1 RLHDRLNGISAEFLE
16 QVRSLGEIL
25 VFESLLVSITLELR
39 LSLRNKKINMD
50 GKGTKSGFKRGSKI
64 AQFDDDAD
72 DDEPIR
78 SLLKVMKHKS
88 ARKNKAETESVGK
101 QRQKQAVEKKLSA
114 VYKDSEDMDDTL
126 ASFRK
131 RLKGHKKNVGS
142 GISRVRNHRDVPRI
156 DTVTNSD
163 LKLSEVGHDMVDDAS
178 ELGVDGTV
186 KEKCL
191 DDVYKPK
198 VKSRTRSTIDST
210 EVGAESSGSKPLAV
224 KKMVESSAE
233 NMDCISE
240 NGASNGKNEADSPV
254 HDKVEIPM
262 TVSSEKEADDFRQFP
277 DEESKRPLPN
287 VDGEVYPP
295 LARKEVAVISPD
307 PKLESGY
314 FRERKIVKCDCG
326 VQVNFEDCYFEPN
339 TQVAICQKCKYAS
352 SGGGIQVNPLTDGT
366 AEASPVSVTPC
377 EDESFRGDAN
387 SRKPSTL
394 QRPERIVRKRKLGNM
409 VYDGDMNWENEQGF
423 LDCQSDKSFRGSDK
437 CDFAPYISK
446 ETELGRA
453 AAVTAGLKAQSVSPI
468 EKIILKEVL
477 KRKGSHQEYLVC
489 RNSILGLWS
498 KNVRRI
504 LPVTECGVASGPSES
519 ELPSA
524 SLIREVYKFLDQR
537 GYINSGISSLR
548 GKGGSSTYQDGDL
561 FQGKKV
567 EESSMASVAESEDGV
582 AFILGQVKPVEST
595 SETKKC
601 ALQNDEPEVGCAT
614 SAMVGTT
621 SKTCEASIIDDCK
634 QSVNLHV
641 LPADA
646 TVDKHP
652 ETISVPKP
660 ALSSTLS
667 SANSNHTRG
676 RESVQCE
683 VEDEKKVIVIG
694 AGPAGLTAARHLQRQ
709 GFSVTVL
716 EARSRVGGRV
726 FTDRSSLSVPV
737 DLGAS
742 IITGIEADVPSERMP
757 DPSALVCNQ
766 LGLELSVLH
775 GFCPLYDTVTGKKV
789 PPELDDALQAEFN
802 SLIDDVDLLVE
813 EIGKERANKMSLED
827 GLEYGLQ
834 RLRMPHDK
842 VNIERFGL
850 GNSNDASFS
859 KIDISGTITHDGSLK
874 NDFLNPLER
883 RVMNWHFAHTEYGC
897 AAVLKEVS
905 LPNWNQD
912 ELYGGF
918 GGPHAMIK
926 GGYSKV
932 VESLAEGL
940 DIRLNKVVSEV
951 SYASE
956 VSAMHNSKHKVKVS
970 TSNGCEYL
978 GDAVLVTVPLGCL
991 KAETIKFSPP
1001 LPDWKYSSIK
1011 QLGFGVLNK
1020 VVFWDD
1026 SLDYFG
1032 ATAEETDQR
1041 GECFMFWN
1049 VKKTVGAPV
1058 LIALVVGK
1066 AAFESKDKSKS
1077 EHVNHAMMVLRK
1089 LFGGDLVPDPVASVV
1104 TDWGTDP
1111 YSYGAYSYVAIGASG
1126 EDYDVLG
1133 RPVQNCL
1140 FFAGEATCKEHP
1152 DTVGGAMMTGVREAV
1167 RIMDIFRSGN
1177 DYTAEIETL
1186 EKAQRKSVS
1195 VRDEVSDLI
1204 KRLDVV
1210 ELSNVLA
1217 RQSLLRNMF
1226 FSAKTTVGR
1235 LHLAKELLNL
1245 PGETLKSFAGTKE
1258 GLAVL
1263 NSWILDSMGKN
1274 GTQLLRH
1281 CVHILVRVT
1290 SDLFAVRLSG
1300 IGKTVKEKV
1309 CAHTSRD
1316 IRAIASQLVNVWL
1329 ELYRKEK
1336 ANSEMKSL
1344 RQTHTTNISRIR
1356 RKLNSED
1363 TDSKGKLSN
1372 GNDVKTDGELE
1383 DNQLPMSEEEKA
1395 VFAAAE
1401 AARAAAEAA
1410 AKAMKFIDGCLLNV
1424 FILSEDW
1431 NAFSEAYNSTSL
1443 QLPKIPSFHK
1453 FARREQYA
1461 KMDESDFRKKFPG
1474 NVLARQDCV
1483 SEIDSRNCKVRD
1495 WYDFPA
1501 SCLDLDSS
1509 RIPVDNCSQR
1519 SHSNEVV
1526 SHSRFRECSGE
1537 SGAADTSMFTGA
1549 WVDTAGSSDGVK
1561 DYNAIDRWQSQAAAA
1576 DPEFFNR
1583 ALHIKDEEDSIA
1595 CSTGPPSWKHDQR
1608 ANECSMSQ
1616 VTVNKEPHKSH
1627 KGHIRGADRLK
1638 QGIVDFVASLLMA
1651 PYRAKKIDR
1660 DAYKSIMKK
1669 TATKVMQ
1676 QTTDVEKTMAVPQFL
1691 DSKRK
1696 NKIRDFVDKQV
1707 DKYIAIAQV
1716 PKP

>member
-1 RLHDRLNGISAEFLE
+1 
-16 QVRSLGEIL
+16 
-25 VFESLLVSITLELR
+25 
-39 LSLRNKKINMD
+39 MD
-50 GKGTKSGFKRGSKI
+50 GKGTKSGSKRGSKSV
-64 AQFDDDAD
+64 QFGDDAD
-72 DDEPIR
+72 DDEPIG
-78 SLLKVMKHKS
+78 SLLKVMKNKS
-88 ARKNKAETESVGK
+88 SKKSNVETESIGK
-101 QRQKQAVEKKLSA
+101 QRQKQTVEKKLSDLD
-114 VYKDSEDMDDTL
+114 KDSEDMDDTL

-131 RLKGHKKNVGS
+131 RLKGNKKGVGS
-142 GISRVRNHRDVPRI
+142 GIPRIRNDKDLCPI
-156 DTVTNSD
+156 DTVTNSN
-163 LKLSEVGHDMVDDAS
+163 LN
-178 ELGVDGTV
+178 
-186 KEKCL
+186 
-191 DDVYKPK
+191 
-198 VKSRTRSTIDST
+198 ST
-210 EVGAESSGSKPLAV
+210 EEDNTNEVQSVLVREHLNNMSV
-224 KKMVESSAE
+224 KKMVDSTLECYNHKALSVSGMT
-233 NMDCISE
+233 NKRVDCISE
-240 NGASNGKNEADSPV
+240 NGASDSFEKRSSGTGILLHKSYGKDEATSSG
-254 HDKVEIPM
+254 HEKVEIPM
-262 TVSSEKEADDFRQFP
+262 RVSSKKEADIFHQIP
-277 DEESKRPLPN
+277 DDESKIPLPEKAMELSRVSVHIPN
-287 VDGEVYPP
+287 VHGEVYSST
-295 LARKEVAVISPD
+295 ARKEVAGVAPD
-307 PKLESGY
+307 RHIHLGEPASESGY
-314 FRERKIVKCDCG
+314 SREKNLAMCDCG
-326 VQVNFEDCYFEPN
+326 IEVNLEDDSFDSN
-339 TQVAICQKCKYAS
+339 TQVAICQKCKYSSHHDAS
-352 SGGGIQVNPLTDGT
+352 NGGGIQVNTLEDGT

-377 EDESFRGDAN
+377 EDENFQGYAISLPN
-387 SRKPSTL
+387 SGKPSTL
-394 QRPERIVRKRKLGNM
+394 QLPERIARKRKLVKM
-409 VYDGDMNWENEQGF
+409 LYEGDMNWENEQGF
-423 LDCQSDKSFRGSDK
+423 LDCQSDKSFKGSDK
-437 CDFAPYISK
+437 CDFVSSISK
-446 ETELGRA
+446 EIEIGRA

-498 KNVRRI
+498 KNVSRI
-504 LPVTECGVASGPSES
+504 LPVTECGVAGGSSES

-537 GYINSGISSLR
+537 GYINAGISSVR
-548 GKGGSSTYQDGDL
+548 GKAGSLTNPDYDL
-561 FQGKKV
+561 LQGKKL
-567 EESSMASVAESEDGV
+567 EESSMASVADSEDGV
-582 AFILGQVKPVEST
+582 AFILGQVKAVEST
-595 SETKKC
+595 SEGKKC
-601 ALQNDEPEVGCAT
+601 ALLNDERELVGCAT
-614 SAMVGTT
+614 SEMLGST

-634 QSVNLHV
+634 HSESINALQ
-641 LPADA
+641 
-646 TVDKHP
+646 VDGTASKAEKDP
-652 ETISVPKP
+652 ETISVAKP

-667 SANSNHTRG
+667 SANSNQMRG
-676 RESVQCE
+676 RDFVHCE
-683 VEDEKKVIVIG
+683 IKDEKKVIVIG

-726 FTDRSSLSVPV
+726 FTDRSSLSVAV

-775 GFCPLYDTVTGKKV
+775 GFCPLYDTVTGEKV

-842 VNIERFGL
+842 VNIERIGL
-850 GNSNDASFS
+850 VNAIDASCS
-859 KIDISGTITHDGSLK
+859 KSGISGTFTQNGSLK
-874 NDFLNPLER
+874 DDILNPLER

-905 LPNWNQD
+905 LPHWNQD
-912 ELYGGF
+912 EIYGGF

-926 GGYSKV
+926 GGYSRV

-940 DIRLNKVVSEV
+940 DIRLNEVVSEV
-951 SYASE
+951 SYDSD
-956 VSAMHNSKHKVKVS
+956 VSAMHNTKHKVRVS

-1020 VVFWDD
+1020 IVLEFSEIFWDD
-1026 SLDYFG
+1026 SVDYFG

-1049 VKKTVGAPV
+1049 VRKTVGAPV

-1066 AAFESKDKSKS
+1066 AAFDYSSKSKS

-1167 RIMDIFRSGN
+1167 RIIDIFRSGN

-1186 EKAQRKSVS
+1186 EKMQRKSVS
-1195 VRDEVSDLI
+1195 VRDEVRDLI
-1204 KRLDVV
+1204 KRLEVV
-1210 ELSNVLA
+1210 ELSNVRA

-1336 ANSEMKSL
+1336 ANSGMKSL
-1344 RQTHTTNISRIR
+1344 RQTNTANISRIR
-1356 RKLNSED
+1356 RKLNSAD

-1395 VFAAAE
+1395 VFAEAE

-1410 AKAMKFIDGCLLNV
+1410 AK
-1424 FILSEDW
+1424 
-1431 NAFSEAYNSTSL
+1431 AFSEAYNSTSL

-1474 NVLARQDCV
+1474 NVLGRQDCM

-1509 RIPVDNCSQR
+1509 RIPVDNYSQR
-1519 SHSNEVV
+1519 SHSNELV
-1526 SHSRFRECSGE
+1526 SHSKLRECSGE
-1537 SGAADTSMFTGA
+1537 SGAADTSFFTGA
-1549 WVDTAGSSDGVK
+1549 WVDTGGSSDGFK
-1561 DYNAIDRWQSQAAAA
+1561 DSQAIDRWQSQAAAA

-1583 ALHIKDEEDSIA
+1583 TLHIKDEEDSIA

-1608 ANECSMSQ
+1608 TNECSVSQ
-1616 VTVNKEPHKSH
+1616 VTVNKEPHKTRS
-1627 KGHIRGADRLK
+1627 RSADRLK
-1638 QGIVDFVASLLMA
+1638 QGVVDFVASLLMA
-1651 PYRAKKIDR
+1651 PYKAKKIDR
-1660 DAYKSIMKK
+1660 DVYKSIMKK

-1676 QTTDVEKTMAVPQFL
+1676 HTTDVEKAMAVPQFL

-1707 DKYIAIAQV
+1707 DKHIAIAQV

>member
-1 RLHDRLNGISAEFLE
+1 
-16 QVRSLGEIL
+16 
-25 VFESLLVSITLELR
+25 
-39 LSLRNKKINMD
+39 MD
-50 GKGTKSGFKRGSKI
+50 GKGKKCGSKKESKV
-64 AQFDDDAD
+64 FDFEDDAD
-72 DDEPIR
+72 DDEPIG
-78 SLLKVMKHKS
+78 SLLKVMKHKTATKS
-88 ARKNKAETESVGK
+88 KVETQTTGK
-101 QRQKQAVEKKLSA
+101 QMKKLTH
-114 VYKDSEDMDDTL
+114 VRKDSEDMDDTL

-131 RLKGHKKNVGS
+131 RLKGHKK
-142 GISRVRNHRDVPRI
+142 RVRNDKDVPPV
-156 DTVTNSD
+156 DTVTLIPSP
-163 LKLSEVGHDMVDDAS
+163 DMADDAS
-178 ELGVDGTV
+178 ELGREGTV
-186 KEKCL
+186 NEKSL
-191 DDVYKPK
+191 DDIYNTK
-198 VKSRTRSTIDST
+198 VKSSTRSVI
-210 EVGAESSGSKPLAV
+210 L
-224 KKMVESSAE
+224 
-233 NMDCISE
+233 
-240 NGASNGKNEADSPV
+240 
-254 HDKVEIPM
+254 
-262 TVSSEKEADDFRQFP
+262 EKEADAD
-277 DEESKRPLPN
+277 DKSKRPLPN
-287 VDGEVYPP
+287 VDVYPP
-295 LARKEVAVISPD
+295 VDRKDVSVLSPD
-307 PKLESGY
+307 EHIHLGEPESESGH
-314 FRERKIVKCDCG
+314 FREEKIVMCVCG
-326 VQVNFEDCYFEPN
+326 IQFNFEDRSLESN
-339 TQVAICQKCKYAS
+339 SEVAICQKCKRSSHRDAS
-352 SGGGIQVNPLTDGT
+352 NGGGIQVNTLKDGT
-366 AEASPVSVTPC
+366 AEASPVSVTPY
-377 EDESFRGDAN
+377 EDEDFRGDAVSLPN
-387 SRKPSTL
+387 SGKPSTL
-394 QRPERIVRKRKLGNM
+394 QRPERIARKRKHENM
-409 VYDGDMNWENEQGF
+409 VYGEDMNWENEQGF
-423 LDCQSDKSFRGSDK
+423 LDCQSDKSFKGSDK
-437 CDFAPYISK
+437 CDFGPFISK
-446 ETELGRA
+446 EIEIGRA
-453 AAVTAGLKAQSVSPI
+453 AAVAAGLKAQSVSPV
-468 EKIILKEVL
+468 EKTILKEVL
-477 KRKGSHQEYLVC
+477 KRKGSHQEYLRC

-498 KNVRRI
+498 KNVSRI
-504 LPVTECGVASGPSES
+504 LPVTECVVGLSES
-519 ELPSA
+519 EFPSA
-524 SLIREVYKFLDQR
+524 YLIREVYKFLDQR
-537 GYINSGISSLR
+537 GYINTGVSSVR
-548 GKGGSSTYQDGDL
+548 GKGCPSINHDDDL
-561 FQGKKV
+561 SQGKKL
-567 EESSMASVAESEDGV
+567 EESYMASVAYSEGDT
-582 AFILGQVKPVEST
+582 FIFGQVKAVEST
-595 SETKKC
+595 SEGKNC
-601 ALQNDEPEVGCAT
+601 ALQNDETEIVGCAT
-614 SAMVGTT
+614 SAMLGST
-621 SKTCEASIIDDCK
+621 SKACEASIIEDCK
-634 QSVNLHV
+634 HSVSING
-641 LPADA
+641 LPPDA
-646 TVDKHP
+646 NAPKVEKCP
-652 ETISVPKP
+652 ETVSVPKT
-660 ALSSTLS
+660 ALSSTPS
-667 SANSNHTRG
+667 SANCNQISG
-676 RESVQCE
+676 RDCVQCE

-775 GFCPLYDTVTGKKV
+775 GFCPLYDTVTGEKV
-789 PPELDDALQAEFN
+789 PPELDDALQGEFN
-802 SLIDDVDLLVE
+802 SLIDDMDLLVE
-813 EIGKERANKMSLED
+813 EIGKDRANKMSLED

-834 RLRMPHDK
+834 RLRMPHEK
-842 VNIERFGL
+842 VNIERFGI
-850 GNSNDASFS
+850 GNSINGSFS
-859 KIDISGTITHDGSLK
+859 RTGITGTFKHDGRLK
-874 NDFLNPLER
+874 KDFLNPLER

-905 LPNWNQD
+905 LSNWNQD
-912 ELYGGF
+912 EFYGGF

-926 GGYSKV
+926 GGYSRV
-932 VESLAEGL
+932 AESLAEGL
-940 DIRLNKVVSEV
+940 DIRLNNVVSEV
-951 SYASE
+951 SYTSD
-956 VSAMHNSKHKVKVS
+956 VSAMHNNKHKVIVS
-970 TSNGCEYL
+970 TSNGGEYL

-1020 VVFWDD
+1020 VVLEFSKVFWDD

-1066 AAFESKDKSKS
+1066 AAVDYKDKSKS

-1104 TDWGTDP
+1104 TDWGADP

-1167 RIMDIFRSGN
+1167 RIIDILRSGN

-1195 VRDEVSDLI
+1195 IRDEVSDLI
-1204 KRLDVV
+1204 KRLEVV

-1217 RQSLLRNMF
+1217 RHSLLRNMF

-1258 GLAVL
+1258 GLTVL

-1336 ANSEMKSL
+1336 ANREMKSL
-1344 RQTHTTNISRIR
+1344 RRTNPTNISRIR
-1356 RKLNSED
+1356 RKQNSED
-1363 TDSKGKLSN
+1363 ADSKGNLSN
-1372 GNDVKTDGELE
+1372 GNDTTTDGEIE

-1395 VFAAAE
+1395 VFATAE
-1401 AARAAAEAA
+1401 AARVAAEAA
-1410 AKAMKFIDGCLLNV
+1410 AKA
-1424 FILSEDW
+1424 
-1431 NAFSEAYNSTSL
+1431 FSEAYQSTSL

-1461 KMDESDFRKKFPG
+1461 KMDESDFKKKFPG
-1474 NVLARQDCV
+1474 NVLGRQDCM

-1501 SCLDLDSS
+1501 SCLDPDSS
-1509 RIPVDNCSQR
+1509 RVQVDNCSQR
-1519 SHSNEVV
+1519 SHSNELG
-1526 SHSRFRECSGE
+1526 SHSKFRECSRE
-1537 SGAADTSMFTGA
+1537 SGAAETSVFTGA
-1549 WVDTAGSSDGVK
+1549 WVDTGGSSDGVK

-1583 ALHIKDEEDSIA
+1583 ALHMKDEEGSMA
-1595 CSTGPPSWKHDQR
+1595 CSTGPPSWKHDQP
-1608 ANECSMSQ
+1608 ANEGSMSQ
-1616 VTVNKEPHKSH
+1616 VTVNKEPRKS
-1627 KGHIRGADRLK
+1627 HIRGADRLK
-1638 QGIVDFVASLLMA
+1638 QGVVDFVASLLMT

-1660 DAYKSIMKK
+1660 DVYKSIMKK

-1676 QTTDVEKTMAVPQFL
+1676 QTTDAEKAMAVPQFL

-1707 DKYIAIAQV
+1707 DKYIAMAKV
-1716 PKP
+1716 AKP

>member
-1 RLHDRLNGISAEFLE
+1 
-16 QVRSLGEIL
+16 
-25 VFESLLVSITLELR
+25 
-39 LSLRNKKINMD
+39 MD
-50 GKGTKSGFKRGSKI
+50 GSERKSGSKRGSKVF
-64 AQFDDDAD
+64 QFDDDAD
-72 DDEPIR
+72 DDEPIG
-78 SLLKVMKHKS
+78 SLLEIMKNKS
-88 ARKNKAETESVGK
+88 AKKDKVETESTGK
-101 QRQKQAVEKKLSA
+101 QRQKQVVEKKLSA
-114 VYKDSEDMDDTL
+114 LDKDSEDMDDTL

-131 RLKGHKKNVGS
+131 RLKGNKKGVGS
-142 GISRVRNHRDVPRI
+142 GTPRIRNHEGVPPI
-156 DTVTNSD
+156 DTVANSNLKPIEEGNTN
-163 LKLSEVGHDMVDDAS
+163 
-178 ELGVDGTV
+178 
-186 KEKCL
+186 
-191 DDVYKPK
+191 K
-198 VKSRTRSTIDST
+198 VQSVLLREGLNS
-210 EVGAESSGSKPLAV
+210 LYV
-224 KKMVESSAE
+224 KKMVDSTVDSGT
-233 NMDCISE
+233 NNKRVDCISE
-240 NGASNGKNEADSPV
+240 NGASNSIQKCASETGTLLHKFYGKDEAASPG
-254 HDKVEIPM
+254 HKKVE
-262 TVSSEKEADDFRQFP
+262 TVSREKEADVFHQITE
-277 DEESKRPLPN
+277 EESKRPMSEKALELFRVSVPMPD
-287 VDGEVYPP
+287 VHGEVYCPTD
-295 LARKEVAVISPD
+295 RKEVAVIAPD
-307 PKLESGY
+307 QHIHLGEPASESGY
-314 FRERKIVKCDCG
+314 YREKNLVMCDCG
-326 VQVNFEDCYFEPN
+326 IQVNFEDHSFESN
-339 TQVAICQKCKYAS
+339 THVTLCHKCKYSSHQNAS
-352 SGGGIQVNPLTDGT
+352 NGGGIQVNTLEDGT
-366 AEASPVSVTPC
+366 AQASPVSIIPC
-377 EDESFRGDAN
+377 EDENFRGDAISLLN
-387 SRKPSTL
+387 SGKPSTL
-394 QRPERIVRKRKLGNM
+394 QRPERIAKKRKLGNV
-409 VYDGDMNWENEQGF
+409 VYEGDMKWENEQGF
-423 LDCQSDKSFRGSDK
+423 LDCQSDKSFKGSDK
-437 CDFAPYISK
+437 CDFVPSISK
-446 ETELGRA
+446 DIEIGRA

-498 KNVRRI
+498 KNVSRI
-504 LPVTECGVASGPSES
+504 LPVTECGVTGGPSEN

-537 GYINSGISSLR
+537 GYINAGISSVK
-548 GKGGSSTYQDGDL
+548 GKAGSLTNQDYDL
-561 FQGKKV
+561 LQGRKL
-567 EESSMASVAESEDGV
+567 EESSMVADSEEGV
-582 AFILGQVKPVEST
+582 AFILGQVKAVEST
-595 SETKKC
+595 SEGKKC
-601 ALQNDEPEVGCAT
+601 SFQNDERDLVGCAT
-614 SAMVGTT
+614 SEMLEST

-634 QSVNLHV
+634 HSVSINALQDGTASNV
-641 LPADA
+641 E
-646 TVDKHP
+646 KHP
-652 ETISVPKP
+652 ETFSVAKP

-667 SANSNHTRG
+667 SANSNHMKG
-676 RESVQCE
+676 RDCVPCE
-683 VEDEKKVIVIG
+683 VKDEKKVIVIG

-757 DPSALVCNQ
+757 DPSVLVCNQ

-789 PPELDDALQAEFN
+789 PAELDDALQAEFN

-842 VNIERFGL
+842 VNIDKIGL
-850 GNSNDASFS
+850 ANSSS
-859 KIDISGTITHDGSLK
+859 KTGISGPFTQDESWK
-874 NDFLNPLER
+874 DDFLNPLER

-905 LPNWNQD
+905 LPHWNQD
-912 ELYGGF
+912 EFYGGF

-926 GGYSKV
+926 GGYSRV

-940 DIRLNKVVSEV
+940 DIHLNKIVSEV
-951 SYASE
+951 SYASD
-956 VSAMHNSKHKVKVS
+956 VSAMHNSKHKVRVS

-1001 LPDWKYSSIK
+1001 LPDWKYASIK

-1020 VVFWDD
+1020 VVLEFPEVFWDD
-1026 SLDYFG
+1026 SVDYFG
-1032 ATAEETDQR
+1032 ATAEETDLR

-1066 AAFESKDKSKS
+1066 AAFEYTNKSAS

-1167 RIMDIFRSGN
+1167 RIIDILRSGN

-1186 EKAQRKSVS
+1186 EKAQRKSVP
-1195 VRDEVSDLI
+1195 VRDEVRDLI
-1204 KRLDVV
+1204 KRLEVV

-1336 ANSEMKSL
+1336 ANSGKKSL
-1344 RQTHTTNISRIR
+1344 RQANTTNTSRIR
-1356 RKLNSED
+1356 RKLNSPD

-1372 GNDVKTDGELE
+1372 GNDVKTDEELE

-1395 VFAAAE
+1395 VFAEAE

-1410 AKAMKFIDGCLLNV
+1410 AKA
-1424 FILSEDW
+1424 
-1431 NAFSEAYNSTSL
+1431 FSEAYHNTSL

-1474 NVLARQDCV
+1474 NVLGRQDCM

-1501 SCLDLDSS
+1501 SCLDLDNS
-1509 RIPVDNCSQR
+1509 RIPVDNYSQR
-1519 SHSNEVV
+1519 SHSNELV
-1526 SHSRFRECSGE
+1526 SHSKFRECSGE
-1537 SGAADTSMFTGA
+1537 SVAADTSFLTGA
-1549 WVDTAGSSDGVK
+1549 WVDTGGSSDGFK
-1561 DYNAIDRWQSQAAAA
+1561 DSQAIDRWQSQAAAA

-1583 ALHIKDEEDSIA
+1583 TLHIKDEEDSIA
-1595 CSTGPPSWKHDQR
+1595 CSTDPPSWKHDQR
-1608 ANECSMSQ
+1608 ANECSVSQ
-1616 VTVNKEPHKSH
+1616 VTVNKEPHKNHNRS
-1627 KGHIRGADRLK
+1627 ADRLK
-1638 QGIVDFVASLLMA
+1638 QGVVDFVASLLMA

-1660 DAYKSIMKK
+1660 DVYKSIMKK

-1676 QTTDVEKTMAVPQFL
+1676 HTTDVEKAMAVTQFL

-1707 DKYIAIAQV
+1707 DKYMAIAQV

>member
-1 RLHDRLNGISAEFLE
+1 ME
-16 QVRSLGEIL
+16 
-25 VFESLLVSITLELR
+25 
-39 LSLRNKKINMD
+39 KKC
-50 GKGTKSGFKRGSKI
+50 GSKRGSKV
-64 AQFDDDAD
+64 FDFEDD

-78 SLLKVMKHKS
+78 SLLQVMKHKTAS
-88 ARKNKAETESVGK
+88 KNNKAETSRN
-101 QRQKQAVEKKLSA
+101 QRQKDKKLR
-114 VYKDSEDMDDTL
+114 DSEDMDDTL

-131 RLKGHKKNVGS
+131 RLKGRKKRVG
-142 GISRVRNHRDVPRI
+142 NDKDVPPI
-156 DTVTNSD
+156 DMP
-163 LKLSEVGHDMVDDAS
+163 HHAS
-178 ELGVDGTV
+178 ELAREGHVN
-186 KEKCL
+186 KKSL
-191 DDVYKPK
+191 DDIYKAK
-198 VKSRTRSTIDST
+198 VKSSTMALSHKLYD
-210 EVGAESSGSKPLAV
+210 A
-224 KKMVESSAE
+224 
-233 NMDCISE
+233 
-240 NGASNGKNEADSPV
+240 ASPSIE
-254 HDKVEIPM
+254 KVE
-262 TVSSEKEADDFRQFP
+262 FP
-277 DEESKRPLPN
+277 ITPLPN
-287 VDGEVYPP
+287 LHVDVYPP
-295 LARKEVAVISPD
+295 VARKPVSVLSPD
-307 PKLESGY
+307 QHIHHLGEPESGH
-314 FRERKIVKCDCG
+314 FREENIVICDCG
-326 VQVNFEDCYFEPN
+326 TQVNFEDPSLESN
-339 TQVAICQKCKYAS
+339 SEVAICHKCKYSSHPDAS
-352 SGGGIQVNPLTDGT
+352 NGGGIQVNKDGT
-366 AEASPVSVTPC
+366 AEASPVSVTPS
-377 EDESFRGDAN
+377 EDENAVSLPN
-387 SRKPSTL
+387 SGKLSTL
-394 QRPERIVRKRKLGNM
+394 QRPERIARKRKHENM
-409 VYDGDMNWENEQGF
+409 VYEGDMNWENEQGF
-423 LDCQSDKSFRGSDK
+423 LDCQSDKSFKGSDR
-437 CDFAPYISK
+437 CDFVPFISK
-446 ETELGRA
+446 EIEFGRA
-453 AAVTAGLKAQSVSPI
+453 AAVAAGLKAQSVSPV

-477 KRKGSHQEYLVC
+477 RRKGSHQEYLAC
-489 RNSILGLWS
+489 RNAILGLWS
-498 KNVRRI
+498 KNVSRI
-504 LPVTECGVASGPSES
+504 LPVTECVVGLSDC

-537 GYINSGISSLR
+537 GYINNGISSVR
-548 GKGGSSTYQDGDL
+548 GKECPGKECPSTNVDGDL
-561 FQGKKV
+561 SQGKKL
-567 EESSMASVAESEDGV
+567 EESSMASVANSEGI
-582 AFILGQVKPVEST
+582 AFIFGQVKAVESINVG
-595 SETKKC
+595 KKC
-601 ALQNDEPEVGCAT
+601 ALQNDETEIVGFAT
-614 SAMVGTT
+614 SEMLGST
-621 SKTCEASIIDDCK
+621 SKTCEPSIIDDCK
-634 QSVNLHV
+634 HSVSINA

-646 TVDKHP
+646 DAPKVEKRP
-652 ETISVPKP
+652 ETILVPKP
-660 ALSSTLS
+660 TLSSTLS
-667 SANSNHTRG
+667 SANCNQMRG
-676 RESVQCE
+676 RDFVQGE
-683 VEDEKKVIVIG
+683 VKDEKKIIVIG

-775 GFCPLYDTVTGKKV
+775 GFCPLYDTVTGEKV

-802 SLIDDVDLLVE
+802 SLIDDMDLLVE

-842 VNIERFGL
+842 VNVERFGI
-850 GNSNDASFS
+850 GDSINGSYS
-859 KIDISGTITHDGSLK
+859 KTGITGTVMHDGGLRD
-874 NDFLNPLER
+874 DFLNPLER

-905 LPNWNQD
+905 LSNWNQD

-926 GGYSKV
+926 GGYSRIA
-932 VESLAEGL
+932 ESLAEGL
-940 DIRLNKVVSEV
+940 DIRLDNVVSEV
-951 SYASE
+951 SYTSD
-956 VSAMHNSKHKVKVS
+956 VSAMHNSKHKVSVS
-970 TSNGCEYL
+970 TSNGFEYL

-1020 VVFWDD
+1020 VVLEFPKVFWDD

-1049 VKKTVGAPV
+1049 VKKAVGAPV

-1066 AAFESKDKSKS
+1066 AAVEYKDKSKS

-1133 RPVQNCL
+1133 RPVQNCV

-1167 RIMDIFRSGN
+1167 RIIDIFRSGN

-1204 KRLDVV
+1204 KRLEVV

-1336 ANSEMKSL
+1336 ANREMKSL
-1344 RQTHTTNISRIR
+1344 RRTNLKIG
-1356 RKLNSED
+1356 RKLNNED
-1363 TDSKGKLSN
+1363 LDSKGNLSN
-1372 GNDVKTDGELE
+1372 GNDVTTDGEIE

-1401 AARAAAEAA
+1401 AARVAAEAA
-1410 AKAMKFIDGCLLNV
+1410 AKAY
-1424 FILSEDW
+1424 
-1431 NAFSEAYNSTSL
+1431 SEAYHTTSL

-1461 KMDESDFRKKFPG
+1461 KMDESDFKKKFPA
-1474 NVLARQDCV
+1474 NVLGRQDCM

-1509 RIPVDNCSQR
+1509 RVPVDNCSQR
-1519 SHSNEVV
+1519 SHSNELG
-1526 SHSRFRECSGE
+1526 SHSKFRECSGE
-1537 SGAADTSMFTGA
+1537 SGAAETSVFTGA
-1549 WVDTAGSSDGVK
+1549 WVDTGGSSDGIK

-1576 DPEFFNR
+1576 DPEFFN
-1583 ALHIKDEEDSIA
+1583 HMKDEEGSIA
-1595 CSTGPPSWKHDQR
+1595 CSTGPPSWKHDQP

-1616 VTVNKEPHKSH
+1616 VTVNKEPRKN
-1627 KGHIRGADRLK
+1627 HIRSADRLK
-1638 QGIVDFVASLLMA
+1638 QGVVDFVASLLMA
-1651 PYRAKKIDR
+1651 PYKAKKIDR
-1660 DAYKSIMKK
+1660 DVYKSIMKK

-1676 QTTDVEKTMAVPQFL
+1676 QTTDAEKAMAVPQFL

-1707 DKYIAIAQV
+1707 DKYIAMAKV
-1716 PKP
+1716 AKP

>member
-1 RLHDRLNGISAEFLE
+1 
-16 QVRSLGEIL
+16 
-25 VFESLLVSITLELR
+25 
-39 LSLRNKKINMD
+39 MD
-50 GKGTKSGFKRGSKI
+50 GKGTKCGSKRGSKI
-64 AQFDDDAD
+64 VQFDDDAD
-72 DDEPIR
+72 DDEPIN
-78 SLLKVMKHKS
+78 SFLKVMKHKS
-88 ARKNKAETESVGK
+88 AKKNKADTESIGK
-101 QRQKQAVEKKLSA
+101 QRQNQ
-114 VYKDSEDMDDTL
+114 DSEDMGDTL

-131 RLKGHKKNVGS
+131 RLKRHKKSVGS
-142 GISRVRNHRDVPRI
+142 GIPRIRNHKDVLPI
-156 DTVTNSD
+156 DTVTNSN
-163 LKLSEVGHDMVDDAS
+163 LNLSEEGHDMVDDAS
-178 ELGVDGTV
+178 ELGMDGPV
-186 KEKCL
+186 NEKCL
-191 DDVYKPK
+191 EDIYKTK
-198 VKSRTRSTIDST
+198 VKSKTKSTINAA
-210 EVGAESSGSKPLAV
+210 EVGTESFCSKTLAV
-224 KKMVESSAE
+224 KKMVDSTLDCFTHTALL
-233 NMDCISE
+233 NCRTKNKRMDCISE
-240 NGASNGKNEADSPV
+240 NGASNSIEKCASETGTPLHKFYGKDEAASPG
-254 HDKVEIPM
+254 HEKVDLPL
-262 TVSSEKEADDFRQFP
+262 TLSSEKEADVFRQCP
-277 DEESKRPLPN
+277 DDESKRPLPN
-287 VDGEVYPP
+287 VHGKVYPTN
-295 LARKEVAVISPD
+295 ARKDIADISPERHLHQGE
-307 PKLESGY
+307 PES
-314 FRERKIVKCDCG
+314 RK
-326 VQVNFEDCYFEPN
+326 
-339 TQVAICQKCKYAS
+339 
-352 SGGGIQVNPLTDGT
+352 DGT
-366 AEASPVSVTPC
+366 AVASPVSVTPC
-377 EDESFRGDAN
+377 EDEIFRGDAISLPN
-387 SRKPSTL
+387 SGKPSTL
-394 QRPERIVRKRKLGNM
+394 QRPERIARKRKLGNM
-409 VYDGDMNWENEQGF
+409 VYEGDTNWENEQGF

-437 CDFAPYISK
+437 SFKGSGKCDFVPFISK

-453 AAVTAGLKAQSVSPI
+453 AAVAVGLKAQSISPI

-498 KNVRRI
+498 KDVSRI
-504 LPVTECGVASGPSES
+504 LPVTECVAASGLSEN

-524 SLIREVYKFLDQR
+524 SLMREVYKFLDER
-537 GYINSGISSLR
+537 GYINAGISSVR
-548 GKGGSSTYQDGDL
+548 GKGEASTNKDEDL
-561 FQGKKV
+561 VLGKKL
-567 EESSMASVAESEDGV
+567 EESSMASVADSEDGV
-582 AFILGQVKPVEST
+582 AFILGQVKAVEST
-595 SETKKC
+595 SEAKKC
-601 ALQNDEPEVGCAT
+601 ALQIDETELVGCAT
-614 SAMVGTT
+614 SAMLEST

-634 QSVNLHV
+634 HSVSINA

-646 TVDKHP
+646 PASKVENHT
-652 ETISVPKP
+652 ETISVSKP
-660 ALSSTLS
+660 ALSSSLS

-676 RESVQCE
+676 RDCVQCE

-757 DPSALVCNQ
+757 DPSVLVCNQ
-766 LGLELSVLH
+766 LGLDLSVLH

-813 EIGKERANKMSLED
+813 EIGKEKANKMSLED

-842 VNIERFGL
+842 VNIERIGL
-850 GNSNDASFS
+850 GNSTDASFS
-859 KIDISGTITHDGSLK
+859 KTGISGTSTYDGSGK

-912 ELYGGF
+912 EFYGGF

-926 GGYSKV
+926 GGYSRV

-940 DIRLNKVVSEV
+940 DIHLNKVVSEV

-956 VSAMHNSKHKVKVS
+956 VSAMNNSKHKVRVS

-1020 VVFWDD
+1020 VVLEFSKVFWDD

-1066 AAFESKDKSKS
+1066 AAVDYKDKSKS

-1167 RIMDIFRSGN
+1167 RIIDIFRSGN

-1186 EKAQRKSVS
+1186 EKAQRKSLS

-1204 KRLDVV
+1204 KRLEVV

-1281 CVHILVRVT
+1281 CVHILVQVT

-1344 RQTHTTNISRIR
+1344 RQTNTTNISRIR

-1363 TDSKGKLSN
+1363 TDSKGKLCN
-1372 GNDVKTDGELE
+1372 GNDMKTDGELE

-1410 AKAMKFIDGCLLNV
+1410 AKA
-1424 FILSEDW
+1424 
-1431 NAFSEAYNSTSL
+1431 FSEAYHSTAL

-1474 NVLARQDCV
+1474 NVLGRQDCM

-1509 RIPVDNCSQR
+1509 KIPVDNCSQR
-1519 SHSNEVV
+1519 SHSNELV
-1526 SHSRFRECSGE
+1526 SHSKFRECSGE
-1537 SGAADTSMFTGA
+1537 SGAADNSIFTGA
-1549 WVDTAGSSDGVK
+1549 WVDTGGSSDGVK

-1583 ALHIKDEEDSIA
+1583 ALHIKDEDSIA
-1595 CSTGPPSWKHDQR
+1595 CSPGLPSWKHDQR

-1616 VTVNKEPHKSH
+1616 VTVNKEPHKNH
-1627 KGHIRGADRLK
+1627 KSHIRGADRLK

-1660 DAYKSIMKK
+1660 DVYKSIMKK

-1676 QTTDVEKTMAVPQFL
+1676 QTTDVEKAMAVPQFL

>member
-1 RLHDRLNGISAEFLE
+1 
-16 QVRSLGEIL
+16 
-25 VFESLLVSITLELR
+25 
-39 LSLRNKKINMD
+39 MD
-50 GKGTKSGFKRGSKI
+50 GKGKKCGSKKGSKV
-64 AQFDDDAD
+64 FDFEDDAD
-72 DDEPIR
+72 DDEPIK
-78 SLLKVMKHKS
+78 SLLKVMKHKTATKS
-88 ARKNKAETESVGK
+88 KVETESTTGK
-101 QRQKQAVEKKLSA
+101 QRQKGTVEKKLSH
-114 VYKDSEDMDDTL
+114 VRKDSEDMDDTL

-131 RLKGHKKNVGS
+131 RLKGHKKKVGS
-142 GISRVRNHRDVPRI
+142 GVQKIRNDKDVPP
-156 DTVTNSD
+156 VTDSD
-163 LKLSEVGHDMVDDAS
+163 LIPSEECPDMADDAS
-178 ELGVDGTV
+178 ELGREGTV
-186 KEKCL
+186 NKKSL
-191 DDVYKPK
+191 DDIYKTK
-198 VKSRTRSTIDST
+198 VKSSTRS
-210 EVGAESSGSKPLAV
+210 VAL
-224 KKMVESSAE
+224 
-233 NMDCISE
+233 C
-240 NGASNGKNEADSPV
+240 
-254 HDKVEIPM
+254 
-262 TVSSEKEADDFRQFP
+262 SEKEAYAFHQFP
-277 DEESKRPLPN
+277 DDKSKGPLPN
-287 VDGEVYPP
+287 VHVGVDPP
-295 LARKEVAVISPD
+295 IARKEMSVLSPD
-307 PKLESGY
+307 QIHLGEPESESSH
-314 FRERKIVKCDCG
+314 RD
-326 VQVNFEDCYFEPN
+326 
-339 TQVAICQKCKYAS
+339 AS
-352 SGGGIQVNPLTDGT
+352 NGGGIQVNTLKDGT
-366 AEASPVSVTPC
+366 AEASPVSVTPS
-377 EDESFRGDAN
+377 EDEDFRGGAVSLPN
-387 SRKPSTL
+387 SGKLSTL
-394 QRPERIVRKRKLGNM
+394 QRPERIAKKRKHENM
-409 VYDGDMNWENEQGF
+409 VYGGDMNWENEQGF
-423 LDCQSDKSFRGSDK
+423 LDCQSDKSFKGSDK
-437 CDFAPYISK
+437 CDFVPFVSK
-446 ETELGRA
+446 EIQIGRA
-453 AAVTAGLKAQSVSPI
+453 AAVAAGLKAQSVSPV
-468 EKIILKEVL
+468 EKTILKEVL
-477 KRKGSHQEYLVC
+477 KRKGSHQEYLLC

-498 KNVRRI
+498 KNVSRI
-504 LPVTECGVASGPSES
+504 LPVTECVDGLSES

-524 SLIREVYKFLDQR
+524 CLIREVYKFLDQR
-537 GYINSGISSLR
+537 GYINTGVSSVR
-548 GKGGSSTYQDGDL
+548 GKGAPSANHDDDL
-561 FQGKKV
+561 SQGKKL
-567 EESSMASVAESEDGV
+567 EESSMASIANSEG
-582 AFILGQVKPVEST
+582 ATFIFGQVKAVEST
-595 SETKKC
+595 SEGKNC
-601 ALQNDEPEVGCAT
+601 ALQNDETEIVGRAT
-614 SAMVGTT
+614 SAMLGST

-634 QSVNLHV
+634 HPVSINA

-646 TVDKHP
+646 NAPEVEKRP
-652 ETISVPKP
+652 ETVSVPKT

-667 SANSNHTRG
+667 SANYDQM
-676 RESVQCE
+676 RERDCFHCD

-766 LGLELSVLH
+766 LGLELNVLH
-775 GFCPLYDTVTGKKV
+775 GFCPLYDTVTGEKV
-789 PPELDDALQAEFN
+789 PPELDDALQGEFN
-802 SLIDDVDLLVE
+802 SLIDDMDLLVE
-813 EIGKERANKMSLED
+813 EIGKDRANKMSLED

-834 RLRMPHDK
+834 RLRMPHEE
-842 VNIERFGL
+842 VSIERFGI
-850 GNSNDASFS
+850 GNSINGSLS
-859 KIDISGTITHDGSLK
+859 RTGISGAIMHDGRLK
-874 NDFLNPLER
+874 DDFLNPLER

-905 LPNWNQD
+905 LSNWNQD
-912 ELYGGF
+912 EYYGGF

-926 GGYSKV
+926 GGYSRV
-932 VESLAEGL
+932 AESLAEGL
-940 DIRLNKVVSEV
+940 DIRLNNVVSEV
-951 SYASE
+951 SYASD
-956 VSAMHNSKHKVKVS
+956 VSAMHKNKHKVRVS

-1020 VVFWDD
+1020 VVLEFSKVFWDD

-1066 AAFESKDKSKS
+1066 AAVDYKDKSKS
-1077 EHVNHAMMVLRK
+1077 DHVNHAMMVLRK

-1104 TDWGTDP
+1104 TDWGADP

-1133 RPVQNCL
+1133 RPVQDCL

-1167 RIMDIFRSGN
+1167 RIIDILRSGN
-1177 DYTAEIETL
+1177 DYTAEIELL

-1204 KRLDVV
+1204 KRLEVV

-1217 RQSLLRNMF
+1217 RHSLLRNMF

-1258 GLAVL
+1258 GLTVL

-1336 ANSEMKSL
+1336 ANREMKSL
-1344 RQTHTTNISRIR
+1344 RRTNPTNISRIR
-1356 RKLNSED
+1356 RKQNSED
-1363 TDSKGKLSN
+1363 ADSKENLSN
-1372 GNDVKTDGELE
+1372 GNDMTTDGEIE

-1395 VFAAAE
+1395 VFATAE
-1401 AARAAAEAA
+1401 AARVAAEAA
-1410 AKAMKFIDGCLLNV
+1410 AKA
-1424 FILSEDW
+1424 
-1431 NAFSEAYNSTSL
+1431 FSEAYQSTSL

-1461 KMDESDFRKKFPG
+1461 KMDESDFKKKFPG
-1474 NVLARQDCV
+1474 NVLGRQDCM

-1501 SCLDLDSS
+1501 SCLDPESS
-1509 RIPVDNCSQR
+1509 RVQVDNCSQR
-1519 SHSNEVV
+1519 SHSNELG
-1526 SHSRFRECSGE
+1526 SHSKFRECSRE
-1537 SGAADTSMFTGA
+1537 SGAAETSVFTGA
-1549 WVDTAGSSDGVK
+1549 WVDTGGSSDGVK

-1583 ALHIKDEEDSIA
+1583 ALHMKDEEGSMA
-1595 CSTGPPSWKHDQR
+1595 CSTGPPSWKHDQP
-1608 ANECSMSQ
+1608 ANEGSMSQ
-1616 VTVNKEPHKSH
+1616 VTVNKEPRKSH
-1627 KGHIRGADRLK
+1627 VRGADRLK
-1638 QGIVDFVASLLMA
+1638 QGVVDFVASLLMT
-1651 PYRAKKIDR
+1651 PYKAKKIDR
-1660 DAYKSIMKK
+1660 DVYKSIMKK

-1676 QTTDVEKTMAVPQFL
+1676 QTTDAEKAMAVPQFL

-1707 DKYIAIAQV
+1707 DKYIAMAKV
-1716 PKP
+1716 AKP

>member
-1 RLHDRLNGISAEFLE
+1 
-16 QVRSLGEIL
+16 
-25 VFESLLVSITLELR
+25 
-39 LSLRNKKINMD
+39 MD
-50 GKGTKSGFKRGSKI
+50 GKGTKCGSKRGSKI
-64 AQFDDDAD
+64 VQFDADAD
-72 DDEPIR
+72 DDEPIG

-88 ARKNKAETESVGK
+88 AKKNKVETESIGK
-101 QRQKQAVEKKLSA
+101 QRKKQAAEKKLS
-114 VYKDSEDMDDTL
+114 DSEDMGDTL

-131 RLKGHKKNVGS
+131 RLKGHKKSVGS
-142 GISRVRNHRDVPRI
+142 GIPMIRNHKDVPPI
-156 DTVTNSD
+156 NNVTSSN
-163 LKLSEVGHDMVDDAS
+163 LNLSEEGHDMVDDAS
-178 ELGVDGTV
+178 EFGMDVGTV
-186 KEKCL
+186 KERLL

-198 VKSRTRSTIDST
+198 VKPRTKSTIDSN
-210 EVGAESSGSKPLAV
+210 EAGAESFCSKTLAV
-224 KKMVESSAE
+224 KKMVDSTLECYTHKPLLDCGTK
-233 NMDCISE
+233 NKRLNCISE
-240 NGASNGKNEADSPV
+240 NGASNSIEKCTSETETLLHKFCGKDEAASPA
-254 HDKVEIPM
+254 HEKVEMPM
-262 TVSSEKEADDFRQFP
+262 TLSSEKEADVFHQFP
-277 DEESKRPLPN
+277 DDESKRLLPN
-287 VDGEVYPP
+287 VHGEVYPP
-295 LARKEVAVISPD
+295 IARKEVAVISPD
-307 PKLESGY
+307 QPLHLGEPESESGY
-314 FRERKIVKCDCG
+314 VREKKLVMCDCG
-326 VQVNFEDCYFEPN
+326 IQVNFEDRSFESN
-339 TQVAICQKCKYAS
+339 TEVAICQKCKYSSNHAAS
-352 SGGGIQVNPLTDGT
+352 NRSGIQVNTLKDGT
-366 AEASPVSVTPC
+366 ADDSPVSVPPC
-377 EDESFRGDAN
+377 EDENFRGDAISLPN
-387 SRKPSTL
+387 SGKPSTL
-394 QRPERIVRKRKLGNM
+394 QRPERIAKKRKLGNM
-409 VYDGDMNWENEQGF
+409 VCEGDMNWENEQGF
-423 LDCQSDKSFRGSDK
+423 LDCQSDKSFKGSDK
-437 CDFAPYISK
+437 CDFVPFISK

-453 AAVTAGLKAQSVSPI
+453 AAVAAGLKAQSVSPI

-498 KNVRRI
+498 KNVSRI

-537 GYINSGISSLR
+537 GYINAGISSVK
-548 GKGGSSTYQDGDL
+548 GKGESSTNQDDDL
-561 FQGKKV
+561 FQGKKL
-567 EESSMASVAESEDGV
+567 EEISVASVADSEDGV
-582 AFILGQVKPVEST
+582 AFILGQVNAVEST
-595 SETKKC
+595 SEGKKC
-601 ALQNDEPEVGCAT
+601 ALRHGETELVGCAT
-614 SAMVGTT
+614 SAMLGST

-634 QSVNLHV
+634 HSVSEND
-641 LPADA
+641 LPAVA
-646 TVDKHP
+646 IASKVEKHP
-652 ETISVPKP
+652 EIISVPKP

-667 SANSNHTRG
+667 SANSNQMRG
-676 RESVQCE
+676 RDSVQCE

-757 DPSALVCNQ
+757 DPSVLVCNQ

-813 EIGKERANKMSLED
+813 EIGKERANKISLED

-842 VNIERFGL
+842 VNIERIGL
-850 GNSNDASFS
+850 SNSIDGSFS
-859 KIDISGTITHDGSLK
+859 KTGVSSTFTHDGSLK
-874 NDFLNPLER
+874 DDFLNPLER

-912 ELYGGF
+912 EYYGGF

-926 GGYSKV
+926 GGYSRV

-940 DIRLNKVVSEV
+940 DIHLNKVVSEV
-951 SYASE
+951 SYASDA
-956 VSAMHNSKHKVKVS
+956 SAMHNSKHKVRVS

-1020 VVFWDD
+1020 VVLEFSKVFWDD

-1032 ATAEETDQR
+1032 ATAEETYQR

-1066 AAFESKDKSKS
+1066 AAFDYKNKSKS
-1077 EHVNHAMMVLRK
+1077 EHVSHAMMVLRK

-1167 RIMDIFRSGN
+1167 RIIDIFRSGN

-1186 EKAQRKSVS
+1186 ERAQRKSVS
-1195 VRDEVSDLI
+1195 VRDEVRDLI
-1204 KRLDVV
+1204 KRLEVV

-1300 IGKTVKEKV
+1300 IGKTVREKV

-1344 RQTHTTNISRIR
+1344 RQSNTTNIARLR

-1372 GNDVKTDGELE
+1372 GNDVKTDGEVE

-1410 AKAMKFIDGCLLNV
+1410 AKA
-1424 FILSEDW
+1424 
-1431 NAFSEAYNSTSL
+1431 FSEAYHSTSL

-1474 NVLARQDCV
+1474 NVVGRQDCM

-1501 SCLDLDSS
+1501 SCLDLDST

-1519 SHSNEVV
+1519 SHSNELV
-1526 SHSRFRECSGE
+1526 SHSKFRECSGE
-1537 SGAADTSMFTGA
+1537 SGAADTSTFTGA
-1549 WVDTAGSSDGVK
+1549 WVDTAGSSDGLK

-1583 ALHIKDEEDSIA
+1583 ALHMKDEEDSIA
-1595 CSTGPPSWKHDQR
+1595 CSTDPPSWKHDQR

-1616 VTVNKEPHKSH
+1616 VTVNKEPHKR
-1627 KGHIRGADRLK
+1627 HIRGADRLK

-1660 DAYKSIMKK
+1660 DVYKSIMKK
-1669 TATKVMQ
+1669 TATKVMR
-1676 QTTDVEKTMAVPQFL
+1676 QTTDVEKAMAVPQFL

-1707 DKYIAIAQV
+1707 DMAIAQV

>member
-1 RLHDRLNGISAEFLE
+1 
-16 QVRSLGEIL
+16 
-25 VFESLLVSITLELR
+25 
-39 LSLRNKKINMD
+39 MD
-50 GKGTKSGFKRGSKI
+50 GKGKKCGSKSGSKV
-64 AQFDDDAD
+64 FEFEDDGD

-78 SLLKVMKHKS
+78 SLLKVMKHKTAAKS
-88 ARKNKAETESVGK
+88 RVETESK
-101 QRQKQAVEKKLSA
+101 QRKKETVEKKLSH
-114 VYKDSEDMDDTL
+114 VRKDSEDMDDTL
-126 ASFRK
+126 ACFRK
-131 RLKGHKKNVGS
+131 RLKGHKK
-142 GISRVRNHRDVPRI
+142 RVRNDKA
-156 DTVTNSD
+156 VTDSS
-163 LKLSEVGHDMVDDAS
+163 LIPSEECPDMADDAS
-178 ELGVDGTV
+178 ELGREGTV
-186 KEKCL
+186 NKKSL
-191 DDVYKPK
+191 DDIYKTK
-198 VKSRTRSTIDST
+198 VKSSTRS
-210 EVGAESSGSKPLAV
+210 VAL
-224 KKMVESSAE
+224 
-233 NMDCISE
+233 C
-240 NGASNGKNEADSPV
+240 
-254 HDKVEIPM
+254 
-262 TVSSEKEADDFRQFP
+262 SEKDQFP
-277 DEESKRPLPN
+277 DDKSKRPLLNVN
-287 VDGEVYPP
+287 VDVKPP
-295 LARKEVAVISPD
+295 IAGKEMSVLSPD
-307 PKLESGY
+307 QHIHLGEPES
-314 FRERKIVKCDCG
+314 E
-326 VQVNFEDCYFEPN
+326 
-339 TQVAICQKCKYAS
+339 S
-352 SGGGIQVNPLTDGT
+352 SQRDTSNGGGIQVDTLKDGT
-366 AEASPVSVTPC
+366 AEASPVSVTPS
-377 EDESFRGDAN
+377 EDEDFRGDAVSFPN
-387 SRKPSTL
+387 SGKPSTL
-394 QRPERIVRKRKLGNM
+394 QRPERIARKRKHENM
-409 VYDGDMNWENEQGF
+409 VYGGDMNWENEQGF
-423 LDCQSDKSFRGSDK
+423 LDCQSDKSFKGSDK
-437 CDFAPYISK
+437 CDFVPFIPK
-446 ETELGRA
+446 EIEIGRA
-453 AAVTAGLKAQSVSPI
+453 AAVAAGLKAQSVSPV
-468 EKIILKEVL
+468 EKTILKEVL
-477 KRKGSHQEYLVC
+477 KRKGSHQEYLRC

-498 KNVRRI
+498 KNVSRI
-504 LPVTECGVASGPSES
+504 LPVTECVVGLSES
-519 ELPSA
+519 EFTSA
-524 SLIREVYKFLDQR
+524 CLIREVYKFLDQR
-537 GYINSGISSLR
+537 GYINTGVSSLR
-548 GKGGSSTYQDGDL
+548 GKGGLSTNHDDDL
-561 FQGKKV
+561 SQGKKL
-567 EESSMASVAESEDGV
+567 EENSMASVANSEGDT
-582 AFILGQVKPVEST
+582 FIFGQVKAVEST
-595 SETKKC
+595 SEGKKC
-601 ALQNDEPEVGCAT
+601 ALQNDETETAGCAT
-614 SAMVGTT
+614 SAMLGST
-621 SKTCEASIIDDCK
+621 SKTCEASIIDDC
-634 QSVNLHV
+634 SIA

-646 TVDKHP
+646 NAPKVEKCP
-652 ETISVPKP
+652 ETISVLKT
-660 ALSSTLS
+660 ALSSTPS
-667 SANSNHTRG
+667 SANCNQM
-676 RESVQCE
+676 RERDCVQCD

-716 EARSRVGGRV
+716 EARNRVGGRV
-726 FTDRSSLSVPV
+726 FTDLSSLSVPV

-766 LGLELSVLH
+766 LGLDLSVLH
-775 GFCPLYDTVTGKKV
+775 GFCPLYDTVTGAKV

-802 SLIDDVDLLVE
+802 SLIDDMDLLVE
-813 EIGKERANKMSLED
+813 EIGKDRANKMSLED

-834 RLRMPHDK
+834 RLRMPHEK
-842 VNIERFGL
+842 VNIERFGI
-850 GNSNDASFS
+850 GNSTNGSFS
-859 KIDISGTITHDGSLK
+859 RTGITSTFMHDRRLK
-874 NDFLNPLER
+874 DDFLNPLER

-905 LPNWNQD
+905 LSNWNQD
-912 ELYGGF
+912 EFYGGF

-926 GGYSKV
+926 GGYSRV
-932 VESLAEGL
+932 TESLAEGL
-940 DIRLNKVVSEV
+940 DIRLNNVVSEV
-951 SYASE
+951 SYASD
-956 VSAMHNSKHKVKVS
+956 VSAMHNNKHKARVS

-1020 VVFWDD
+1020 VVLEFSKVFWDD

-1066 AAFESKDKSKS
+1066 AAVDYKDKSKS

-1104 TDWGTDP
+1104 TDWGADP

-1167 RIMDIFRSGN
+1167 RIIDILRSGN

-1204 KRLDVV
+1204 KRLEVV

-1217 RQSLLRNMF
+1217 RHSLLRNMF

-1258 GLAVL
+1258 GLTVL

-1336 ANSEMKSL
+1336 ANREMKSL
-1344 RQTHTTNISRIR
+1344 RRTNPTNISRIR
-1356 RKLNSED
+1356 RKQNSED
-1363 TDSKGKLSN
+1363 ADSRGNLSN
-1372 GNDVKTDGELE
+1372 GNDMTTDGEIE

-1395 VFAAAE
+1395 VFATAE
-1401 AARAAAEAA
+1401 AARVAAEAA
-1410 AKAMKFIDGCLLNV
+1410 AKA
-1424 FILSEDW
+1424 
-1431 NAFSEAYNSTSL
+1431 FSEAYQSTSL

-1461 KMDESDFRKKFPG
+1461 KMDESDFKKKFPG
-1474 NVLARQDCV
+1474 NVLGRQDCM

-1501 SCLDLDSS
+1501 SCLDPDSS
-1509 RIPVDNCSQR
+1509 RVQVDNCSQR
-1519 SHSNEVV
+1519 SHSNELG
-1526 SHSRFRECSGE
+1526 SHSKFRECSRE
-1537 SGAADTSMFTGA
+1537 SGAAETSVFTGA
-1549 WVDTAGSSDGVK
+1549 WVDTGGSSDGVK

-1576 DPEFFNR
+1576 DPEFFSR
-1583 ALHIKDEEDSIA
+1583 ALHMKDEEGSIA
-1595 CSTGPPSWKHDQR
+1595 CSTGPPSWKHDQP
-1608 ANECSMSQ
+1608 ANEGSMSQ
-1616 VTVNKEPHKSH
+1616 VTVNKEPRKS
-1627 KGHIRGADRLK
+1627 HIRGADRLK
-1638 QGIVDFVASLLMA
+1638 QGVVDFVASLLMT
-1651 PYRAKKIDR
+1651 PYKAKKIDR
-1660 DAYKSIMKK
+1660 DVYKSIMKK

-1676 QTTDVEKTMAVPQFL
+1676 QTTDAEKAMAVPQFL

-1707 DKYIAIAQV
+1707 DKYIAMAKV
-1716 PKP
+1716 AKP

>member
-1 RLHDRLNGISAEFLE
+1 
-16 QVRSLGEIL
+16 
-25 VFESLLVSITLELR
+25 
-39 LSLRNKKINMD
+39 MD
-50 GKGTKSGFKRGSKI
+50 GKGRKPASKRGSKI
-64 AQFDDDAD
+64 FQFDDDAD
-72 DDEPIR
+72 DDEPIG
-78 SLLKVMKHKS
+78 SLLEVMKHKS
-88 ARKNKAETESVGK
+88 SKKNKVETESTGK
-101 QRQKQAVEKKLSA
+101 RRHIQSLEKKLSA
-114 VYKDSEDMDDTL
+114 LDKDSEDMDDTL

-131 RLKGHKKNVGS
+131 RLKGNKKCVGF
-142 GISRVRNHRDVPRI
+142 GTPGTRNHEGVPPT
-156 DTVTNSD
+156 DTVINCKLNPIEEGNTNEVQNVLLGD
-163 LKLSEVGHDMVDDAS
+163 GLSN
-178 ELGVDGTV
+178 
-186 KEKCL
+186 
-191 DDVYKPK
+191 
-198 VKSRTRSTIDST
+198 KS
-210 EVGAESSGSKPLAV
+210 V
-224 KKMVESSAE
+224 KKMVDSAIE
-233 NMDCISE
+233 CYSHRALLDSGTNNKRVDYISE
-240 NGASNGKNEADSPV
+240 NGASNSIQKCVSETGTLLHKFNGKDEATSPV
-254 HDKVEIPM
+254 HGKVVIPM
-262 TVSSEKEADDFRQFP
+262 SVSSKKEADVIHQIT
-277 DEESKRPLPN
+277 DEESERPLSEKVLELSRVSVPMAD
-287 VDGEVYPP
+287 VHGEVYSPTD
-295 LARKEVAVISPD
+295 KTEVAVIAPD
-307 PKLESGY
+307 QHRHLRDP
-314 FRERKIVKCDCG
+314 
-326 VQVNFEDCYFEPN
+326 
-339 TQVAICQKCKYAS
+339 AS
-352 SGGGIQVNPLTDGT
+352 DGSGIQVNTLENGT
-366 AEASPVSVTPC
+366 AEASPVSLTPC
-377 EDESFRGDAN
+377 DDENFRGDAISLPN
-387 SRKPSTL
+387 SGKPSTL
-394 QRPERIVRKRKLGNM
+394 PRPERIVRKRKLGNM
-409 VYDGDMNWENEQGF
+409 VYEGDMNWENEQGF
-423 LDCQSDKSFRGSDK
+423 LDCQSDKSFKGSDK
-437 CDFAPYISK
+437 CDFVPSIPK
-446 ETELGRA
+446 ETEIGRA

-489 RNSILGLWS
+489 RNYILGLWS
-498 KNVRRI
+498 KNVSRI
-504 LPVTECGVASGPSES
+504 LPVTECGITSGPSES

-537 GYINSGISSLR
+537 GYINAGISSVK
-548 GKGGSSTYQDGDL
+548 GKVGSSTNEDYDL
-561 FQGKKV
+561 HQGKKR
-567 EESSMASVAESEDGV
+567 EESSMASVADSEEGV
-582 AFILGQVKPVEST
+582 AFILGQVKAVEST
-595 SETKKC
+595 SEGKKC
-601 ALQNDEPEVGCAT
+601 ALQSDERDLVGCAT
-614 SAMVGTT
+614 SEMLGST
-621 SKTCEASIIDDCK
+621 SKTCEEDIVDDCK
-634 QSVNLHV
+634 HSVSINALQ
-641 LPADA
+641 DD
-646 TVDKHP
+646 TSSKIEKHP
-652 ETISVPKP
+652 ETFSVVKP
-660 ALSSTLS
+660 AFSSTLS
-667 SANSNHTRG
+667 SANSNQTRG
-676 RESVQCE
+676 RDWVQCE
-683 VEDEKKVIVIG
+683 VKDEKKVIVIG

-709 GFSVTVL
+709 GFSVTIL

-757 DPSALVCNQ
+757 DPSVLVCNQ

-775 GFCPLYDTVTGKKV
+775 GFCPLYDTVTGEKV
-789 PPELDDALQAEFN
+789 PAELDDALQAEFN

-827 GLEYGLQ
+827 GLEFGLQ

-842 VNIERFGL
+842 VNIEKIGFV
-850 GNSNDASFS
+850 NSIDTSCS
-859 KIDISGTITHDGSLK
+859 KTGISGPVTKDESLDD
-874 NDFLNPLER
+874 DFLNPLER

-905 LPNWNQD
+905 LPHWNQD
-912 ELYGGF
+912 EFYGGF

-926 GGYSKV
+926 GGYSRV

-940 DIRLNKVVSEV
+940 DIHLNKIVSEV
-951 SYASE
+951 SYASD
-956 VSAMHNSKHKVKVS
+956 VSPMHNSKHKVRVS
-970 TSNGCEYL
+970 TSNGCEYF

-1020 VVFWDD
+1020 VVLEFPNVFWDD
-1026 SLDYFG
+1026 SVDYFG
-1032 ATAEETDQR
+1032 ATAEETDLR

-1066 AAFESKDKSKS
+1066 AAFEYTNKSKS

-1104 TDWGTDP
+1104 TDWGNDP

-1167 RIMDIFRSGN
+1167 RIIDILRSGN

-1186 EKAQRKSVS
+1186 EKAQRKSVP
-1195 VRDEVSDLI
+1195 VRDEVRDLI
-1204 KRLDVV
+1204 KRLEVV

-1235 LHLAKELLNL
+1235 LHLAKELLSL

-1263 NSWILDSMGKN
+1263 NTWILDSMGKN

-1336 ANSEMKSL
+1336 ANSAKKSS
-1344 RQTHTTNISRIR
+1344 RQVNTTNTSRLR
-1356 RKLNSED
+1356 RKLNNAD

-1372 GNDVKTDGELE
+1372 GKDGKTDGELQ
-1383 DNQLPMSEEEKA
+1383 DNQLHMSEEEKA
-1395 VFAAAE
+1395 VFAEAE

-1410 AKAMKFIDGCLLNV
+1410 AKA
-1424 FILSEDW
+1424 
-1431 NAFSEAYNSTSL
+1431 FSEAYHNTSL

-1474 NVLARQDCV
+1474 NVLGRQDCM

-1501 SCLDLDSS
+1501 SCLDLDNS
-1509 RIPVDNCSQR
+1509 RIPGDNYSQR
-1519 SHSNEVV
+1519 SHSNELV
-1526 SHSRFRECSGE
+1526 SHSKFREYSGE
-1537 SGAADTSMFTGA
+1537 SGAADTSFLTGA
-1549 WVDTAGSSDGVK
+1549 WVDTGGSSDGFK
-1561 DYNAIDRWQSQAAAA
+1561 DSQAIDRWQSQAAAA

-1583 ALHIKDEEDSIA
+1583 TLHIKDDEDSIA

-1608 ANECSMSQ
+1608 ANEGSVSQ
-1616 VTVNKEPHKSH
+1616 VTVNKESH
-1627 KGHIRGADRLK
+1627 KTHIRSADRLK
-1638 QGIVDFVASLLMA
+1638 QGVVDFVASLLMT
-1651 PYRAKKIDR
+1651 PYKAKKIDR
-1660 DAYKSIMKK
+1660 DVYKSIMKK

-1676 QTTDVEKTMAVPQFL
+1676 HTTDVEKAMAVQQFL

-1707 DKYIAIAQV
+1707 DKHMVIAPV
-1716 PKP
+1716 PKS

>member
-1 RLHDRLNGISAEFLE
+1 
-16 QVRSLGEIL
+16 
-25 VFESLLVSITLELR
+25 
-39 LSLRNKKINMD
+39 MD
-50 GKGTKSGFKRGSKI
+50 GKEKKSGSKRGSKVF
-64 AQFDDDAD
+64 QFDDDAD
-72 DDEPIR
+72 DDEPIG
-78 SLLKVMKHKS
+78 SLLEIMKHKS
-88 ARKNKAETESVGK
+88 SKKDKVETESTGK
-101 QRQKQAVEKKLSA
+101 QRQKQVVEKKLSA
-114 VYKDSEDMDDTL
+114 LGKDSEDMDDTL

-131 RLKGHKKNVGS
+131 RLKGNKKGVES
-142 GISRVRNHRDVPRI
+142 GTSRVRNHEGV
-156 DTVTNSD
+156 DTVTNSN
-163 LKLSEVGHDMVDDAS
+163 LKPIEEANKNEVQSV
-178 ELGVDGTV
+178 L
-186 KEKCL
+186 L
-191 DDVYKPK
+191 
-198 VKSRTRSTIDST
+198 R
-210 EVGAESSGSKPLAV
+210 
-224 KKMVESSAE
+224 
-233 NMDCISE
+233 E
-240 NGASNGKNEADSPV
+240 NGASNSIQKCASETGTLLHKFSGKDKAASPS
-254 HDKVEIPM
+254 HEKVE
-262 TVSSEKEADDFRQFP
+262 TVSSEKEADVFHRITK
-277 DEESKRPLPN
+277 EESEIPMSEKAVELSRVSVPMPD
-287 VDGEVYPP
+287 VHGEVNCTI
-295 LARKEVAVISPD
+295 APD
-307 PKLESGY
+307 KHIHLGEPTSESGY
-314 FRERKIVKCDCG
+314 YREKNLVMCDCG
-326 VQVNFEDCYFEPN
+326 TQFNFEDRSFESN
-339 TQVAICQKCKYAS
+339 TQGTLCQKCKYSSHHNAS
-352 SGGGIQVNPLTDGT
+352 NGGGIQVNTLEDGT
-366 AEASPVSVTPC
+366 AQASPVSIIPC
-377 EDESFRGDAN
+377 EDENFRGDAISLPN
-387 SRKPSTL
+387 SGKPSTL
-394 QRPERIVRKRKLGNM
+394 QRPERIAKKRKLGNM
-409 VYDGDMNWENEQGF
+409 VYEGDVKWENEQGF
-423 LDCQSDKSFRGSDK
+423 LDCQSDKSFKGSDK
-437 CDFAPYISK
+437 CGFVPSISK
-446 ETELGRA
+446 EIEIGRA

-477 KRKGSHQEYLVC
+477 KRKGSNQEYLVC

-498 KNVRRI
+498 KNVSRI
-504 LPVTECGVASGPSES
+504 LPVTECGVTGGPSES

-537 GYINSGISSLR
+537 GYINAGISSVN
-548 GKGGSSTYQDGDL
+548 GKAASSTNQDYDL
-561 FQGKKV
+561 LQGRQL
-567 EESSMASVAESEDGV
+567 EESSMASVADFEEGV
-582 AFILGQVKPVEST
+582 AFILGQVKAVEST
-595 SETKKC
+595 SEGKKC
-601 ALQNDEPEVGCAT
+601 ALQNDERDLVGCAT
-614 SAMVGTT
+614 SEMLESI
-621 SKTCEASIIDDCK
+621 SKKCEASIIDDNK
-634 QSVNLHV
+634 RSVNMNALQDSTASNV
-641 LPADA
+641 E
-646 TVDKHP
+646 KHP
-652 ETISVPKP
+652 ETFSVAKP

-667 SANSNHTRG
+667 SAHSNQMRG
-676 RESVQCE
+676 RDCVPCE
-683 VEDEKKVIVIG
+683 VIDEKKVIVIG

-757 DPSALVCNQ
+757 DPSVLVCNQ

-789 PPELDDALQAEFN
+789 PAELDDALQAEFN

-842 VNIERFGL
+842 VNIDKFGL
-850 GNSNDASFS
+850 LNSSS
-859 KIDISGTITHDGSLK
+859 KTGIRGPFMQDESWKD
-874 NDFLNPLER
+874 DFLNPLER

-905 LPNWNQD
+905 LPHWNQD
-912 ELYGGF
+912 EFYGGF

-926 GGYSKV
+926 GGYSRV

-940 DIRLNKVVSEV
+940 DIHLNKIVSDV
-951 SYASE
+951 SYASD
-956 VSAMHNSKHKVKVS
+956 VSAMDNSKHKVRVS

-1001 LPDWKYSSIK
+1001 LPDWKYASIK

-1020 VVFWDD
+1020 VVLEFPTVFWDD
-1026 SLDYFG
+1026 SVDYFG
-1032 ATAEETDQR
+1032 ATAEETDLR

-1066 AAFESKDKSKS
+1066 AAFEYTNKSKS

-1167 RIMDIFRSGN
+1167 RIIDILRSGN

-1186 EKAQRKSVS
+1186 EKAQRKSVP
-1195 VRDEVSDLI
+1195 VRDEVRDLI
-1204 KRLDVV
+1204 KRLEVV

-1290 SDLFAVRLSG
+1290 SDLFALRLSG

-1329 ELYRKEK
+1329 DLYRKEK
-1336 ANSEMKSL
+1336 ANSGKKSL
-1344 RQTHTTNISRIR
+1344 RQANTTNTSRIR
-1356 RKLNSED
+1356 RKLNSPD

-1372 GNDVKTDGELE
+1372 GNDVKTDEEFE

-1395 VFAAAE
+1395 VFAEAE

-1410 AKAMKFIDGCLLNV
+1410 AKA
-1424 FILSEDW
+1424 
-1431 NAFSEAYNSTSL
+1431 FSEAYHNTSL

-1474 NVLARQDCV
+1474 NVLGRQDCM

-1501 SCLDLDSS
+1501 SCLDLDSA
-1509 RIPVDNCSQR
+1509 RIPVDNYSQP
-1519 SHSNEVV
+1519 SHSNELV
-1526 SHSRFRECSGE
+1526 SHSKFRECSGE
-1537 SGAADTSMFTGA
+1537 SVAADTSFLTGA
-1549 WVDTAGSSDGVK
+1549 WVDTGGSSDGFK
-1561 DYNAIDRWQSQAAAA
+1561 DSQAIDRWQSQAAAA

-1583 ALHIKDEEDSIA
+1583 TLHIKDEEDSIA

-1608 ANECSMSQ
+1608 ANECSVSQ
-1616 VTVNKEPHKSH
+1616 VTVNKEPHKN
-1627 KGHIRGADRLK
+1627 HIRSADRLK
-1638 QGIVDFVASLLMA
+1638 QGVVDFVASLLMA

-1660 DAYKSIMKK
+1660 DVYKSIMKK

-1676 QTTDVEKTMAVPQFL
+1676 HTTDVEKAMAVTQFL

-1707 DKYIAIAQV
+1707 DKYMVIPQV

>member
-1 RLHDRLNGISAEFLE
+1 
-16 QVRSLGEIL
+16 
-25 VFESLLVSITLELR
+25 
-39 LSLRNKKINMD
+39 MD
-50 GKGTKSGFKRGSKI
+50 GKGRKSASKRGSKI
-64 AQFDDDAD
+64 FQFEDDAD
-72 DDEPIR
+72 DDEPIG
-78 SLLKVMKHKS
+78 SLLEVMKHKTS
-88 ARKNKAETESVGK
+88 KKNKVETESTGK
-101 QRQKQAVEKKLSA
+101 RRHKQAVEKKLSA
-114 VYKDSEDMDDTL
+114 LDKVSEDMNDTL

-131 RLKGHKKNVGS
+131 RLKGTKKGVGS
-142 GISRVRNHRDVPRI
+142 GTRVPPI
-156 DTVTNSD
+156 DTVTNAD
-163 LKLSEVGHDMVDDAS
+163 LNLIEEGNTNEVQS
-178 ELGVDGTV
+178 LLLGEG
-186 KEKCL
+186 L
-191 DDVYKPK
+191 NNI
-198 VKSRTRSTIDST
+198 S
-210 EVGAESSGSKPLAV
+210 V
-224 KKMVESSAE
+224 KKMVDSTVECQTHRTLLDSGTS
-233 NMDCISE
+233 NKRVDCISE
-240 NGASNGKNEADSPV
+240 NGASSSIQKCASETGTLLHKIYGKDEAASPD
-254 HDKVEIPM
+254 HEKVDIPM
-262 TVSSEKEADDFRQFP
+262 TVSSNKEANVVHHIT
-277 DEESKRPLPN
+277 DEESERPLSEKAVELSRVSVPMTD
-287 VDGEVYPP
+287 VHGEVYSPTD
-295 LARKEVAVISPD
+295 RKEVAVIAPD
-307 PKLESGY
+307 QHRHLREPASESGY
-314 FRERKIVKCDCG
+314 SREKNLVMCDC
-326 VQVNFEDCYFEPN
+326 
-339 TQVAICQKCKYAS
+339 
-352 SGGGIQVNPLTDGT
+352 GIQVNVEDHSFESNTQVTLCHKCKYSSHHNAPNGSGIQLNTLEDGT
-366 AEASPVSVTPC
+366 AEASPISVTPC
-377 EDESFRGDAN
+377 EDENFGGDAVSLPN
-387 SRKPSTL
+387 SGKQSTL
-394 QRPERIVRKRKLGNM
+394 QRPERIARKRKLGNM
-409 VYDGDMNWENEQGF
+409 VYEGVMNWENEQGF
-423 LDCQSDKSFRGSDK
+423 LDSQSDRSFKGSDK
-437 CDFAPYISK
+437 CDFVPSIPK
-446 ETELGRA
+446 ETEIGIA

-489 RNSILGLWS
+489 RNYILGLWS
-498 KNVRRI
+498 KNVTRI
-504 LPVTECGVASGPSES
+504 LPVTECGVTGGPPES

-537 GYINSGISSLR
+537 GYINAGISSVK
-548 GKGGSSTYQDGDL
+548 GKEGSSTNHDYDL
-561 FQGKKV
+561 LQGKKR
-567 EESSMASVAESEDGV
+567 EENYMASVADSEEGV
-582 AFILGQVKPVEST
+582 AFILGQVKAVEST
-595 SETKKC
+595 SEDKKC
-601 ALQNDEPEVGCAT
+601 ALQNDERDLVGCAT
-614 SAMVGTT
+614 SEMLGST
-621 SKTCEASIIDDCK
+621 SKTCEEDIVDDCK
-634 QSVNLHV
+634 HSVSINALQDGTASKV
-641 LPADA
+641 E
-646 TVDKHP
+646 KHP
-652 ETISVPKP
+652 ETLSVAKP

-667 SANSNHTRG
+667 SANSNQTRG
-676 RESVQCE
+676 RDWVQCE
-683 VEDEKKVIVIG
+683 VRDEKKIIVIG

-726 FTDRSSLSVPV
+726 YTDRSSLSVPV

-757 DPSALVCNQ
+757 DPSVLVCNQ

-775 GFCPLYDTVTGKKV
+775 GFCPLYDTVTGEKV
-789 PPELDDALQAEFN
+789 PAELDDALQAEFN

-813 EIGKERANKMSLED
+813 EIGKERADKLSLED
-827 GLEYGLQ
+827 GLEFGLQ

-842 VNIERFGL
+842 VNIEKIGL
-850 GNSNDASFS
+850 VNSTDSSCSKTDACL
-859 KIDISGTITHDGSLK
+859 KDDI
-874 NDFLNPLER
+874 LNPLER

-905 LPNWNQD
+905 LPHWNQD
-912 ELYGGF
+912 EFYGGF

-926 GGYSKV
+926 GGYSRV

-940 DIRLNKVVSEV
+940 DIHLNKIVSEV
-951 SYASE
+951 SYASD
-956 VSAMHNSKHKVKVS
+956 VSAVHNSKHKVRVS
-970 TSNGCEYL
+970 TSNGCEYF

-991 KAETIKFSPP
+991 KAETIKFSPS

-1020 VVFWDD
+1020 VVLEFPKVFWDD
-1026 SLDYFG
+1026 SVDYFG
-1032 ATAEETDQR
+1032 ATAEETDLR

-1066 AAFESKDKSKS
+1066 AAFEYTNKSKS

-1167 RIMDIFRSGN
+1167 RIIDILSSGN

-1186 EKAQRKSVS
+1186 EKAQRKSVP
-1195 VRDEVSDLI
+1195 VRDEVKDLI
-1204 KRLDVV
+1204 KRLEVV

-1245 PGETLKSFAGTKE
+1245 PGEALKSFAGTKE

-1336 ANSEMKSL
+1336 ANSGKKSS
-1344 RQTHTTNISRIR
+1344 RQANTTNTSRIR
-1356 RKLNSED
+1356 RKLNSVD

-1372 GNDVKTDGELE
+1372 GNDGKTDGELE

-1395 VFAAAE
+1395 VFAEAE

-1410 AKAMKFIDGCLLNV
+1410 AKA
-1424 FILSEDW
+1424 
-1431 NAFSEAYNSTSL
+1431 FSEAYHNTSL

-1474 NVLARQDCV
+1474 NVLGRQDCM

-1501 SCLDLDSS
+1501 SCLDLDNS
-1509 RIPVDNCSQR
+1509 RIPVDNYSQR
-1519 SHSNEVV
+1519 SHSNELV
-1526 SHSRFRECSGE
+1526 SHSKFRECSGE
-1537 SGAADTSMFTGA
+1537 SGAADTSFLTGA
-1549 WVDTAGSSDGVK
+1549 WVDTGGSSDGFK
-1561 DYNAIDRWQSQAAAA
+1561 DSQAIDRWQSQAAAA

-1583 ALHIKDEEDSIA
+1583 TLHIKDDEDSIA
-1595 CSTGPPSWKHDQR
+1595 CSTGPPSWKNDQQ
-1608 ANECSMSQ
+1608 ANECSVSQ
-1616 VTVNKEPHKSH
+1616 VTVNKESH
-1627 KGHIRGADRLK
+1627 KTHIRSADRLK
-1638 QGIVDFVASLLMA
+1638 QGVVDFVASLLMA
-1651 PYRAKKIDR
+1651 PYKAKKIDR
-1660 DAYKSIMKK
+1660 DVYKSIMKK

-1676 QTTDVEKTMAVPQFL
+1676 HTTDVEKAMAVQQFL

-1707 DKYIAIAQV
+1707 DKYMAIAQV

>member
-1 RLHDRLNGISAEFLE
+1 
-16 QVRSLGEIL
+16 
-25 VFESLLVSITLELR
+25 
-39 LSLRNKKINMD
+39 MD
-50 GKGTKSGFKRGSKI
+50 GKGKRCGSKKESKV
-64 AQFDDDAD
+64 FDFEDDAD
-72 DDEPIR
+72 DDEPIG
-78 SLLKVMKHKS
+78 SLLKVMKHKTATKS
-88 ARKNKAETESVGK
+88 KVETETTGK
-101 QRQKQAVEKKLSA
+101 QMKKLTH
-114 VYKDSEDMDDTL
+114 VRKDSEDMDDTL

-131 RLKGHKKNVGS
+131 RLKGHKK
-142 GISRVRNHRDVPRI
+142 RVRNDKDVPPV
-156 DTVTNSD
+156 DTVTDSNLIPSP
-163 LKLSEVGHDMVDDAS
+163 DMADDAS
-178 ELGVDGTV
+178 ELGREGTV
-186 KEKCL
+186 NEKSL
-191 DDVYKPK
+191 DDIYNTK
-198 VKSRTRSTIDST
+198 VKSSTRSVT
-210 EVGAESSGSKPLAV
+210 L
-224 KKMVESSAE
+224 
-233 NMDCISE
+233 
-240 NGASNGKNEADSPV
+240 
-254 HDKVEIPM
+254 
-262 TVSSEKEADDFRQFP
+262 EKEADAD
-277 DEESKRPLPN
+277 DKSKRPLLN
-287 VDGEVYPP
+287 VHVYPP
-295 LARKEVAVISPD
+295 VDRKDVSVLSPD
-307 PKLESGY
+307 HHIHLGEPESESGH
-314 FRERKIVKCDCG
+314 FREEKIVMCDCG
-326 VQVNFEDCYFEPN
+326 IQFNFEDRSLESN
-339 TQVAICQKCKYAS
+339 SEVAICQKCKRSSHRDAS
-352 SGGGIQVNPLTDGT
+352 NGGGIQVNTLKDGT
-366 AEASPVSVTPC
+366 AEASPVSVTPY
-377 EDESFRGDAN
+377 EDEDFRGDAVSLPN
-387 SRKPSTL
+387 SGKPSTL
-394 QRPERIVRKRKLGNM
+394 QRPERIARKRKHENM
-409 VYDGDMNWENEQGF
+409 VYGEDMNWENEQGF
-423 LDCQSDKSFRGSDK
+423 LDCQSDKSFKGSDK
-437 CDFAPYISK
+437 CDFGPFISK
-446 ETELGRA
+446 EIEIGRA
-453 AAVTAGLKAQSVSPI
+453 AAVAAGLKAQSVSPV
-468 EKIILKEVL
+468 EKTILKEVL
-477 KRKGSHQEYLVC
+477 KRKGSHQEYLRC

-498 KNVRRI
+498 KNVSRI
-504 LPVTECGVASGPSES
+504 LPVTECVVGLSES
-519 ELPSA
+519 EFPSA
-524 SLIREVYKFLDQR
+524 YLIREVYKFLDQR
-537 GYINSGISSLR
+537 GYINTGVSSVR
-548 GKGGSSTYQDGDL
+548 GKGGPSTNHDDDL
-561 FQGKKV
+561 SQGKKL
-567 EESSMASVAESEDGV
+567 EESYMASVANSEGDT
-582 AFILGQVKPVEST
+582 FIFGQVKAVEST
-595 SETKKC
+595 SEGKNC
-601 ALQNDEPEVGCAT
+601 ALQNDKTEIVGCAT
-614 SAMVGTT
+614 SAMLGST

-634 QSVNLHV
+634 HSVSING

-646 TVDKHP
+646 DAPKVEECP
-652 ETISVPKP
+652 ETVSVPKT
-660 ALSSTLS
+660 ALSSTPS
-667 SANSNHTRG
+667 SANCNQISG
-676 RESVQCE
+676 RDCVQCE

-775 GFCPLYDTVTGKKV
+775 GFCPLYDTVTGEKV
-789 PPELDDALQAEFN
+789 PPELDDALQGEFN
-802 SLIDDVDLLVE
+802 SLIDDMDLLVE
-813 EIGKERANKMSLED
+813 EIGKDRANKMSLED

-834 RLRMPHDK
+834 RLRMPHEK
-842 VNIERFGL
+842 VNIERFGI
-850 GNSNDASFS
+850 GNSINGSFS
-859 KIDISGTITHDGSLK
+859 RTGITGTFKHDGRLK
-874 NDFLNPLER
+874 EDFLNPLER

-905 LPNWNQD
+905 LSNWNQD
-912 ELYGGF
+912 EFYGGF

-926 GGYSKV
+926 GGYSRV
-932 VESLAEGL
+932 AESLAEGL
-940 DIRLNKVVSEV
+940 DIRLNNVVSEV
-951 SYASE
+951 SYTSD
-956 VSAMHNSKHKVKVS
+956 VSAMHNNKHKVIVS
-970 TSNGCEYL
+970 TSNGGEYL

-1020 VVFWDD
+1020 VVLEFSKVFWDD

-1066 AAFESKDKSKS
+1066 AAVDYKDKSKS

-1104 TDWGTDP
+1104 TDWGADP

-1167 RIMDIFRSGN
+1167 RIIDILRSGN

-1195 VRDEVSDLI
+1195 IRDEVSDLI
-1204 KRLDVV
+1204 KRLEVV

-1217 RQSLLRNMF
+1217 RHSLLRNMF

-1258 GLAVL
+1258 GLTVL

-1336 ANSEMKSL
+1336 ANREMKSL
-1344 RQTHTTNISRIR
+1344 RRTNPTNISRIR
-1356 RKLNSED
+1356 RKQNSED
-1363 TDSKGKLSN
+1363 ADSKGNLSN
-1372 GNDVKTDGELE
+1372 GNDTTTDGEIE

-1395 VFAAAE
+1395 VFATAE
-1401 AARAAAEAA
+1401 AARVAAEAA
-1410 AKAMKFIDGCLLNV
+1410 AKANV
-1424 FILSEDW
+1424 SVLQ
-1431 NAFSEAYNSTSL
+1431 AFSEAYQSTSL

-1461 KMDESDFRKKFPG
+1461 KMDESDFKKKFPG
-1474 NVLARQDCV
+1474 NVLGRQDCM

-1501 SCLDLDSS
+1501 SCLDPDSS
-1509 RIPVDNCSQR
+1509 RVQVDNCSQR
-1519 SHSNEVV
+1519 SHSNELG
-1526 SHSRFRECSGE
+1526 SHSKFRECSRE
-1537 SGAADTSMFTGA
+1537 SGAAETSVFTGA
-1549 WVDTAGSSDGVK
+1549 WVDTGGSSDGVK

-1583 ALHIKDEEDSIA
+1583 ALHMKDEEGSMA
-1595 CSTGPPSWKHDQR
+1595 CSTGPPSWKHDQP
-1608 ANECSMSQ
+1608 ANEGSMSQ
-1616 VTVNKEPHKSH
+1616 VTVNKEPRKS
-1627 KGHIRGADRLK
+1627 HIRGADRLK
-1638 QGIVDFVASLLMA
+1638 QGVVDFVASLLMT

-1660 DAYKSIMKK
+1660 DVYKSIMKK

-1676 QTTDVEKTMAVPQFL
+1676 QTTDAEKAMAVPQFL

-1707 DKYIAIAQV
+1707 DKYIAMAKV
-1716 PKP
+1716 AKP